1 MVDGCLRKLTDM
13 RALSERRLTG
23 YVSYDVADRK

>member
-1 MVDGCLRKLTDM
+1 MVDGCLIQLDLRV
-13 RALSERRLTG
+13 LSERRLTG